1 MFVTRYTVDSG
12 LSITETDLKFEVYV
26 VGSILISFSFF
37 FGGGGMVM
45 DATVEPRYNEGSWD
59 WQNMF
64 AITRFRYIE
73 VPFHIVAVHKENRSL
88 YQGLR
93 YIEVGYIEVPL

>member
-26 VGSILISFSFF
+26 VGSILISFSFLF
-37 FGGGGMVM
+37 LGMVM
-45 DATVEPRYNEGSWD
+45 DDTVEPRYNEGSWD

-73 VPFHIVAVHKENRSL
+73 FLFHTFTVHKENRSL

-93 YIEVGYIEVPL
+93 YIEVRYIEVPL